1 MERSAVSRRRWL
13 LVLALFIPIVA
24 DIGANLFSR
33 SQFWPAFLPSL
44 YYAGIVIAG
53 LEFGWKAG
61 LGAALLGAISHSL
74 ITEQLSRSPF
84 TQVKAHLLA
93 FLIVGF
99 ALVEERR
106 EARDRRNHVGDRLPE
121 HPGEPIRPEECVEQV
136 SALASELLRQVR
148 TPFASIEGA
157 AFILGENSTTP
168 DKRCEF
174 LGIIMNAC
182 KRVDAILSELD
193 ACTEIIPLACRP
205 TDASSMLGEVIRL
218 AAMEHPD
225 PAISLRIE
233 VAPDLPQMWC
243 DPIRIQQ
250 TMVPFVTG
258 VMLGMPGG
266 GEILLAANRQ
276 NGHARIQL
284 KVLGQTVRSSDPAEG
299 RGAYSSTFDAP
310 GGVRILAARRTVLQH
325 GGTITLDQTGTLKK
339 MVSLTL
345 PLYLGQQP

>member
-1 MERSAVSRRRWL
+1 MVQISDKWSVLLCHAGDGCLFWHYSYRLSRTLARISFAVPVLATVPPQSLLRRRC
-13 LVLALFIPIVA
+13 AK
-24 DIGANLFSR
+24 
-33 SQFWPAFLPSL
+33 PAT
-44 YYAGIVIAG
+44 AVIM
-53 LEFGWKAG
+53 
-61 LGAALLGAISHSL
+61 
-74 ITEQLSRSPF
+74 
-84 TQVKAHLLA
+84 
-93 FLIVGF
+93 
-99 ALVEERR
+99 
-106 EARDRRNHVGDRLPE
+106 
-121 HPGEPIRPEECVEQV
+121 
-136 SALASELLRQVR
+136 
-148 TPFASIEGA
+148 
-157 AFILGENSTTP
+157 P

-174 LGIIMNAC
+174 LGIIMNEC

-233 VAPDLPQMWC
+233 VAPDLPQRWC

-250 TMVPFVTG
+250 TIVPFVTG
-258 VMLGMPGG
+258 LTLGMPGG

-284 KVLGQTVRSSDPAEG
+284 RVLGQTLRSSDPAEG

-325 GGTITLDQTGTLKK
+325 GGTITLDQTGPLKK

-345 PLYLGQQP
+345 PLYHGQKP